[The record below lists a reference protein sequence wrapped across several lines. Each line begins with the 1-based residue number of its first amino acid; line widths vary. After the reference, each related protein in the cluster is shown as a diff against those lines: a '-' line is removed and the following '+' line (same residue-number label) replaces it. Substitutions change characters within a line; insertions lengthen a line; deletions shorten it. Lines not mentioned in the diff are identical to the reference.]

1 LDAISVTDEEK
12 DERELWL
19 DARLEEERSRVLDEV
34 AQAVGRLL
42 AERKDDRDADFL
54 NGQIAAL
61 WRTIAELQ
69 GSLAKL
75 HAERIRAITGNESV
89 DAKKLN

>member
-1 LDAISVTDEEK
+1 VTDEEK
-12 DERELWL
+12 DERERWL
-19 DARLEEERSRVLDEV
+19 AQRLAEERERVFNMV
-34 AQAVGRLL
+34 AQAVGP
-42 AERKDDRDADFL
+42 DFL

-75 HAERIRAITGNESV
+75 HAERIRTISGNEIV

>member
-1 LDAISVTDEEK
+1 VTDEEK
-12 DERELWL
+12 DERERWL
-19 DARLEEERSRVLDEV
+19 AQRLAEERERVFNMV
-34 AQAVGRLL
+34 AQAVGQRL

-54 NGQIAAL
+54 SGQIAAL

-75 HAERIRAITGNESV
+75 HAERIRTISGNEIV

>member
-1 LDAISVTDEEK
+1 VTDEEK
-12 DERELWL
+12 DERERWL
-19 DARLEEERSRVLDEV
+19 AQRLAEERERVFNMV
-34 AQAVGRLL
+34 AQAVGQRL

-75 HAERIRAITGNESV
+75 HAERIRTISGNEIV

>member
-1 LDAISVTDEEK
+1 
-12 DERELWL
+12 
-19 DARLEEERSRVLDEV
+19 VLNQEPRGP
-34 AQAVGRLL
+34 AWSSAPP
-42 AERKDDRDADFL
+42 AYDRDADFL

-75 HAERIRAITGNESV
+75 HAERIRTISGNEIV